1 MNFSPTADPS
11 GGLSFANEDALM
23 EVPASLAVAVGDILA
38 VDMDTVN
45 SAYNL
50 SAIRAVA
57 TADFAPATDTDTTT
71 FFCVA
76 LEAVASASAVQKI
89 RVRVRGIALAKVDG
103 SGTPVAAGDKLRP
116 VDAATTLVKAAVGL
130 SLTTS
135 NYKTVGIALEA
146 TTSASALKRVLFN
159 GIEGVGFAHS
169 VA

>member
-1 MNFSPTADPS
+1 MNLIPTTDPS

-50 SAIRAVA
+50 NTIRAVA
-57 TADFAPATDTDTTT
+57 TVDFAPVTDTDTTT

-76 LEAVASASAVQKI
+76 LDAVASSSAVQKI
-89 RVRVRGIALAKVDG
+89 RVRIRGIALAKVDG

-116 VDAATTLVKAAVGL
+116 VDAATTLVKATGL
-130 SLTTS
+130 ALTTS
-135 NYKTVGIALEA
+135 TIKSVGIALEA
-146 TTSASALKRVLFN
+146 STTASALKRVLFN
-159 GIEGVGFAHS
+159 GIEGVGVAHS
-169 VA
+169 VS